1 MYLSAFNEFCGCED
15 IMMVCKRT
23 QHTFH
28 SQFQRRFCCTGFCN
42 FSEGRGQE
50 SQMSIGGGDQQLQKR
65 AAATRKFSSQR
76 VVGVVKLHGDIIALG
91 CL

>member
-1 MYLSAFNEFCGCED
+1 MYLSAFNELCGCED

-42 FSEGRGQE
+42 N
-50 SQMSIGGGDQQLQKR
+50 
-65 AAATRKFSSQR
+65 
-76 VVGVVKLHGDIIALG
+76 
-91 CL
+91 